1 MCPGTSSWVDD
12 WDFSGPQAIRVSQM
26 SWSSSSCRVL
36 STWRMLRWDVNLF
49 RRSKGIESD
58 RTWYGALK
66 LGSLESECMLHS
78 LHRWFSSCIR
88 PWVCKLD
95 WSNGVSSAGMLTR
108 YSAAL
113 ICFTWQGRL
122 QIGWAASWNSG
133 DWQRRPVDLG
143 QTGSDVLGKETAG
156 GNFLSQYL
164 LRLWFKNNDR
174 TGFLEP
180 TLSCFFTVQ
189 ATSPW
194 TTALDVCT
202 ARCRS

>member
-1 MCPGTSSWVDD
+1 MNYEISLSNKIPVVICKSVNHCFHVSRQFFLSRWLELR
-12 WDFSGPQAIRVSQM
+12 PQAIRVSQM

-66 LGSLESECMLHS
+66 LGSLESGGILHS

-95 WSNGVSSAGMLTR
+95 WSNGVSSAGMLNR

-113 ICFTWQGRL
+113 IYFTWQGRL

-143 QTGSDVLGKETAG
+143 QTGSDVPKRDRRRK
-156 GNFLSQYL
+156 LSVSIL
-164 LRLWFKNNDR
+164 
-174 TGFLEP
+174 
-180 TLSCFFTVQ
+180 V
-189 ATSPW
+189 ATMTMIQKQWQDWVSRAN
-194 TTALDVCT
+194 T
-202 ARCRS
+202 